1 MKIIK
6 KTKGFTL
13 VELIVVIAIIG
24 ILAAVLIPSVSGFIE
39 KARLSNDKS
48 DANNMTRILQVYAVE
63 NDISDL
69 EAPEIRFI
77 INSVDRQ
84 YNFDPRAKGYYF
96 VYNKSAQK
104 VEVKKIEEMN
114 IGVHAATNPNR
125 SLEEI
130 YDGMLLLD
138 KSGSDLANIL
148 YKLRNF
154 SIYEENEINYENL
167 LLSLG
172 QIDANVASHVSN
184 FNPETTLFVNNV
196 DYVAP
201 SPNASGDIIVKKII
215 YADGLV
221 SLPAFPTG
229 LKLVD
234 DEGVQQPIVVP
245 ATVKVVESGT
255 FSAINSESR
264 ITRKNSATIFE
275 EGAMPSAMATNSG
288 ITQSPITF
296 ISVSIFYS
304 ITVGANTNYIPCD
317 VDSDKIYVIPE
328 ESTFKCELDG
338 RQSSFVF
345 FHTID
350 PDSGVKTFVVKLFDQ
365 NGAMY
370 ARSYFK
376 YIN

>member
-1 MKIIK
+1 MK
-6 KTKGFTL
+6 KTNKGFTL

-24 ILAAVLIPSVSGFIE
+24 ILAAVLIPTISGFID
-39 KARLSNDKS
+39 KARLSNDRS
-48 DANNMTRILQVYAVE
+48 DAANMTRILQLYSVE
-63 NDISDL
+63 NDVADL

-77 INSVDRQ
+77 VNSVDKQ
-84 YNFDPRAKGYYF
+84 YNFDPRAKDYHF
-96 VYNKSAQK
+96 IYNKNTKK
-104 VEVKKIEEMN
+104 VEVKKLDEIN
-114 IGVHAATNPNR
+114 IGIHAAGNSQT

-130 YDGMLLLD
+130 YDGILLLD
-138 KSGSDLANIL
+138 KSGSDLADAL
-148 YKLRNF
+148 YKYRNY
-154 SIYEENEINYENL
+154 SIYKDGEVSFDKLSL
-167 LLSLG
+167 LLG
-172 QIDANVASHVSN
+172 TVDTAIANHFAK
-184 FNPETTLFVNNV
+184 FNPQTTLFVSNV

-201 SPNASGDIIVKKII
+201 TAVDGEITVKKIV

-234 DEGVQQPIVVP
+234 DEGVQQPIIIP
-245 ATVKVVESGT
+245 STVKVVEDGT
-255 FSAINSESR
+255 FTNINSSSR
-264 ITRKNSATIFE
+264 ITSKNKQTIFE
-275 EGAMPSAMATNSG
+275 EGSMPLAMATSSG